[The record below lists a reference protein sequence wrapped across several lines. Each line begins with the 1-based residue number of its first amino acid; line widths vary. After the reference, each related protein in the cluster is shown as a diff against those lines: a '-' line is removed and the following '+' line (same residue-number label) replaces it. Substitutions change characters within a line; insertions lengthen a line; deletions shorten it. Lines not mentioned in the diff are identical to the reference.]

1 MHGFLFMEK
10 NLHMYHLIS
19 FVPKLYIIIL
29 SYDRDICQVLFNRDF
44 FLNLLLPQY
53 VCFLSFLFF
62 FLSFIYFLF
71 FWCILSYLSVS
82 NL

>member
-44 FLNLLLPQY
+44 LNLLLPQY